1 MKNTYEN
8 YYKINKKQIGGVMK
22 RDWTDIEYLLNG
34 NEKQQQSYNIL
45 MNTNIFRILKE
56 YNPILVGTIPLEID
70 IEKSDLDIICEVHN
84 FYEFEK
90 SIINSFQKY
99 ENFNINKNNENQA
112 IVANFFIK
120 EFEIEIYGQAIPT
133 KEQYGYRHMIIEDK
147 ILKLGGNK
155 LKKEIINLKRNGMKT
170 EPAFGKYLN
179 LNGNPYEELL
189 KLENM
194 SNRDIELLLP

>member
-1 MKNTYEN
+1 ME
-8 YYKINKKQIGGVMK
+8 
-22 RDWTDIEYLLNG
+22 RDWTSIEYLLNG
-34 NEKQQQSYNIL
+34 NAKQQQSYNIL
-45 MNTNIFRILKE
+45 MNANVFRILKE
-56 YNPILVGTIPLEID
+56 YSPILVGTIPLEID

-90 SIINSFQKY
+90 LTKNSFQKY
-99 ENFNINKNNENQA
+99 KNFNINKIKENPA

-120 EFEIEIYGQAIPT
+120 EFEIEIYGQAAPT

-170 EPAFGKYLN
+170 EPAFAKYLN

-194 SNRDIELLLP
+194 SNKDIELLLL

>member
-1 MKNTYEN
+1 ME
-8 YYKINKKQIGGVMK
+8 
-22 RDWTDIEYLLNG
+22 RDWTNIGYLLNG

-45 MNTNIFRILKE
+45 MNANIFSILKE
-56 YNPILVGTIPLEID
+56 YSPILVGTIPLEID
-70 IEKSDLDIICEVHN
+70 IEKSDLDIICEVYN

-90 SIINSFQKY
+90 LIKNSFQKY
-99 ENFNINKNNENQA
+99 ENFNINKINENQV
-112 IVANFFIK
+112 IVANFFIR

-170 EPAFGKYLN
+170 EPAFAKYLN

-194 SNRDIELLLP
+194 SNRDIELLSP

>member
-1 MKNTYEN
+1 
-8 YYKINKKQIGGVMK
+8 MK

>member
-1 MKNTYEN
+1 MEK
-8 YYKINKKQIGGVMK
+8 
-22 RDWTDIEYLLNG
+22 DWTNIEYLLNG
-34 NEKQQQSYNIL
+34 NVKQQQSYNIL
-45 MNTNIFRILKE
+45 MNANILRILKE
-56 YNPILVGTIPLEID
+56 YSPILVGTIPLEID

-90 SIINSFQKY
+90 LIKNSFQKY
-99 ENFNINKNNENQA
+99 ENFNINKINENQA

-170 EPAFGKYLN
+170 EPAFAKYLN

-194 SNRDIELLLP
+194 SNGDIELLLS

>member
-1 MKNTYEN
+1 ME
-8 YYKINKKQIGGVMK
+8 
-22 RDWTDIEYLLNG
+22 RDWTKIEYLLNG
-34 NEKQQQSYNIL
+34 NKKQQQSYNIL
-45 MNTNIFRILKE
+45 MNINIFPILKE
-56 YNPILVGTIPLEID
+56 YSPILVGTIPLEID

-90 SIINSFQKY
+90 LIKNSFQKY
-99 ENFNINKNNENQA
+99 ENFNIHRINENQA

-120 EFEIEIYGQAIPT
+120 GFEIEIYGQAVPT
-133 KEQYGYRHMIIEDK
+133 KKQYGYRHMIIEDK

-170 EPAFGKYLN
+170 EPAFAKYLS

-189 KLENM
+189 RLENM
-194 SNRDIELLLP
+194 SNRDIELLLS

>member
-1 MKNTYEN
+1 MEK
-8 YYKINKKQIGGVMK
+8 
-22 RDWTDIEYLLNG
+22 DWTNIEYLLNG
-34 NEKQQQSYNIL
+34 NVKQQQSYNIL
-45 MNTNIFRILKE
+45 MNANIFCILKE
-56 YNPILVGTIPLEID
+56 YSPILVGTIPLEID

-90 SIINSFQKY
+90 LIENSFQKY
-99 ENFNINKNNENQA
+99 ENFNINKINENQA

-170 EPAFGKYLN
+170 EPAFAKYLN

-194 SNRDIELLLP
+194 SNRDIKLLLS

>member
-1 MKNTYEN
+1 MEK
-8 YYKINKKQIGGVMK
+8 
-22 RDWTDIEYLLNG
+22 DWANIEYLLNG
-34 NEKQQQSYNIL
+34 NAKQQQSYNIL
-45 MNTNIFRILKE
+45 MNANILRILKE
-56 YNPILVGTIPLEID
+56 YSPILVGTIPLEID

-90 SIINSFQKY
+90 LIKNSFQKY
-99 ENFNINKNNENQA
+99 ENFNINKINGNQA
-112 IVANFFIK
+112 IVVNFFIK

-155 LKKEIINLKRNGMKT
+155 LKREIINLKRNGMKT
-170 EPAFGKYLN
+170 EPAFAKYLN

-194 SNRDIELLLP
+194 SNRDIELLLS

>member
-1 MKNTYEN
+1 MEK
-8 YYKINKKQIGGVMK
+8 
-22 RDWTDIEYLLNG
+22 DWTNIEYLLNG
-34 NEKQQQSYNIL
+34 NVKQQQSYNIL
-45 MNTNIFRILKE
+45 MNANIFCILKE
-56 YNPILVGTIPLEID
+56 YSPILVGTIPLEID

-90 SIINSFQKY
+90 LIKNSFQKY
-99 ENFNINKNNENQA
+99 ENFNINKINENQA

-170 EPAFGKYLN
+170 EPAFTKYLN

-194 SNRDIELLLP
+194 SNRDIKLLLS

>member
-1 MKNTYEN
+1 MEKDWVN
-8 YYKINKKQIGGVMK
+8 IG
-22 RDWTDIEYLLNG
+22 YLLNG
-34 NEKQQQSYNIL
+34 NVKQQQSYNIL
-45 MNTNIFRILKE
+45 MNANIFRILKE
-56 YNPILVGTIPLEID
+56 YSPILVGTIPLEID
-70 IEKSDLDIICEVHN
+70 IEKSDLDIICEVHS

-90 SIINSFQKY
+90 LIKNSFQKY
-99 ENFNINKNNENQA
+99 GNFNINKINENQA
-112 IVANFFIK
+112 IIANFFIK
-120 EFEIEIYGQAIPT
+120 EFEIEIYGQPLPT

-170 EPAFGKYLN
+170 EPAFAKYLN

-194 SNRDIELLLP
+194 SNRDIELILL

>member
-1 MKNTYEN
+1 ME
-8 YYKINKKQIGGVMK
+8 
-22 RDWTDIEYLLNG
+22 RDWTNIEYLLNG

-45 MNTNIFRILKE
+45 MNANIFSILKE
-56 YNPILVGTIPLEID
+56 YSPILVGTIPLEID
-70 IEKSDLDIICEVHN
+70 IEKSDLDIICEVYN

-90 SIINSFQKY
+90 LIKNSFQKY
-99 ENFNINKNNENQA
+99 ENFNINKINEDQA
-112 IVANFFIK
+112 IAANFFIRG
-120 EFEIEIYGQAIPT
+120 FEIEIYGQAIPT

-170 EPAFGKYLN
+170 EPAFAKYLN

-189 KLENM
+189 KLEDM
-194 SNRDIELLLP
+194 SNRDIELLLS

>member
-1 MKNTYEN
+1 MEK
-8 YYKINKKQIGGVMK
+8 
-22 RDWTDIEYLLNG
+22 DWTNIEYLLNG
-34 NEKQQQSYNIL
+34 NAKQQQSYNIL
-45 MNTNIFRILKE
+45 MNANILRILKE
-56 YNPILVGTIPLEID
+56 YSPILVGTIPLEID

-90 SIINSFQKY
+90 LIKNSFQKY
-99 ENFNINKNNENQA
+99 ENFNINKINGNQA
-112 IVANFFIK
+112 IVVNFFIK

-155 LKKEIINLKRNGMKT
+155 LKREIINLKRNGMKT
-170 EPAFGKYLN
+170 EPAFAKYLN
-179 LNGNPYEELL
+179 LNGNPYKELL

-194 SNRDIELLLP
+194 SNRDIELFLS

>member
-1 MKNTYEN
+1 MEK
-8 YYKINKKQIGGVMK
+8 
-22 RDWTDIEYLLNG
+22 DWTNIEYLLNG
-34 NEKQQQSYNIL
+34 NTKQQQSYNIL
-45 MNTNIFRILKE
+45 MNANIFCILKE

-70 IEKSDLDIICEVHN
+70 IEKSDLDIICEIYN

-90 SIINSFQKY
+90 LIKNSFQKY
-99 ENFNINKNNENQA
+99 ENFNINKINENQA

-155 LKKEIINLKRNGMKT
+155 LKKEIINLKSNGMKT
-170 EPAFGKYLN
+170 EPAFAKYLN

-194 SNRDIELLLP
+194 SNRDIELLLS